1 MGLPGTSHQLGRAIS
16 TLLRPLSWHWAM
28 AETGQLAPIS
38 PSRETAERAAAEA
51 EATAARAAELQANK
65 SLGTPRKRNGAGRR
79 LSKPSAK
86 RFSRRTGSAAEPR
99 SGAAGS
105 VSGRTTSRLRQLT
118 PQRHHLLGWHT
129 TDAQGRFAG
138 RRSLVE
144 GFEASLAARPRK
156 IA

>member
-51 EATAARAAELQANK
+51 EATAARAAELQAK
-65 SLGTPRKRNGAGRR
+65 QESRDAEEAERRAGRR

-138 RRSLVE
+138 PPVACR
-144 GFEASLAARPRK
+144 GF
-156 IA
+156 